1 MYSAQHSLFPVTK
14 GLSENAITNIKKAAN
29 VVVKPASAVKAK
41 AGAGS
46 AGDSSERQDF
56 GRDGQVAE
64 GFASSIVP
72 TLEEKTIYERRPS
85 ARHTNGKPLFDAL
98 DEGEEP
104 QDGVDEAEVPDNVR
118 DDVESEPVNAQQ
130 NGGSNSAP
138 KIDGPANEQ
147 SKYGAP
153 ANADEGDTSV
163 PNRDTKR
170 SDANDQ
176 ERAAVSARKTLRK
189 HLAAKVGMSPVS
201 TEQAQGK

>member
-1 MYSAQHSLFPVTK
+1 MPSDTQIWLSVTK

-41 AGAGS
+41 AGASS
-46 AGDSSERQDF
+46 AGDTSERQDF
-56 GRDGQVAE
+56 DREGNVAE

-72 TLEEKTIYERRPS
+72 TLEEKTIFERRPS

-98 DEGEEP
+98 DEGQEDLDDV
-104 QDGVDEAEVPDNVR
+104 QEATVPDNVR

-138 KIDGPANEQ
+138 KINGPANDQ

-153 ANADEGDTSV
+153 ANAKEEDTDV

-170 SDANDQ
+170 GDASEQ
-176 ERAAVSARKTLRK
+176 EQAAVSARKTLRK

-201 TEQAQGK
+201 TATV

>member
-1 MYSAQHSLFPVTK
+1 MLSVHISVTK

-41 AGAGS
+41 AEAGS
-46 AGDSSERQDF
+46 AGDESERQDF
-56 GRDGQVAE
+56 ARDGQIAE

-85 ARHTNGKPLFDAL
+85 ARHTNGKPLFDVL

-104 QDGVDEAEVPDNVR
+104 QEEIEEAAVPGDVR
-118 DDVESEPVNAQQ
+118 DDVKSEPVNVQQ

-138 KIDGPANEQ
+138 KINGPANEQ

-153 ANADEGDTSV
+153 ANAEEEDAGV

-170 SDANDQ
+170 NEASEQ
-176 ERAAVSARKTLRK
+176 EQQAVKARKTLRK
-189 HLAAKVGMSPVS
+189 HLAAKVGMTPVS
-201 TEQAQGK
+201 IFHIAEEYV

>member
-1 MYSAQHSLFPVTK
+1 
-14 GLSENAITNIKKAAN
+14 

-56 GRDGQVAE
+56 DREGNVAE

-72 TLEEKTIYERRPS
+72 TLEEKTIFERRPS

-98 DEGEEP
+98 DEGQEDL
-104 QDGVDEAEVPDNVR
+104 DGVQEATVPDKVR

-138 KIDGPANEQ
+138 KINGPANEQ

-153 ANADEGDTSV
+153 ANAEEEDTGV

-170 SDANDQ
+170 SDASEQ
-176 ERAAVSARKTLRK
+176 EQAAVSARKTLRK

-201 TEQAQGK
+201 TATLQVNEPDLRVSGRCLRLHL